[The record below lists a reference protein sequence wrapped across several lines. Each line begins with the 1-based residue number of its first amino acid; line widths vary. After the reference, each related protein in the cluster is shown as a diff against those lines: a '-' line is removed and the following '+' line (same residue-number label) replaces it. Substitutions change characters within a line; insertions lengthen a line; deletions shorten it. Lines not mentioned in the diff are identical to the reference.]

1 MTSPEN
7 LQRQI
12 LGGIFFS
19 PGEAV
24 SARTLRDTLETVHG
38 QMMSLSAL
46 RAELIRLA
54 DAGAIEF
61 KADLCRLTEFGI
73 DAFRGRV
80 TLPGWAA

>member
-1 MTSPEN
+1 MSQKD

-24 SARTLRDTLETVHG
+24 SVRTLREGLETIHG
-38 QMMSLSAL
+38 QNLSLDAL

-54 DAGAIEF
+54 DVGAVDL
-61 KADLCRLTEFGI
+61 KADLVRLTEYGI
-73 DAFRGRV
+73 DAYRERV
-80 TLPGWAA
+80 SLPGWN